1 MKRSH
6 LGISNLRNGCL
17 APRSCLSSFPKP
29 RRLRLAI
36 SNRKHLRV
44 PRSSEIHAQGAERQ
58 VSSKHQLGVLV
69 GRRPDLPILALLKIL
84 RAFAIAFLI
93 ARPPALWLS

>member
-29 RRLRLAI
+29 STQSGHLEPEA
-36 SNRKHLRV
+36 LRV
-44 PRSSEIHAQGAERQ
+44 PRSSEIPAHGAERQ
-58 VSSKHQLGVLV
+58 VSSKHQPGVLV
-69 GRRPDLPILALLKIL
+69 GLRPDLPIWALLKML